1 MTDTMIRKADKTT
14 ILDTVKKN
22 SRKNAALRLKGECW
36 LVVHECGVEE
46 VFDNKRDAIS
56 VAVNFAYV
64 AIIHVA
70 YDAGLGEGLGI

>member
-1 MTDTMIRKADKTT
+1 MIEKADKTT
-14 ILDTVKKN
+14 KLNTVKKN
-22 SRKNAALRLKGECW
+22 LRMNSIPRLKGECG
-36 LVVHECGVEE
+36 LVVHERGVEE